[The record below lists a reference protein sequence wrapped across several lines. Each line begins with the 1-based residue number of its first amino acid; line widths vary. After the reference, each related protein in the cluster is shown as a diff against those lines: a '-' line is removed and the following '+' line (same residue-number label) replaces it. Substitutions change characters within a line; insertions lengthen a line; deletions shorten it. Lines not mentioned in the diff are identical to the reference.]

1 MTAWAG
7 LTVIYSVEMEM
18 YMSNVDVKKESVEG
32 SFVDVCSVHVFWK
45 DVYFWQTKTLFCVT
59 TATKIVI
66 F

>member
-1 MTAWAG
+1 VTAWAG
-7 LTVIYSVEMEM
+7 LTVIYSVEM
-18 YMSNVDVKKESVEG
+18 SNVDIKKESVEG

>member
-7 LTVIYSVEMEM
+7 LTVIYSVEM
-18 YMSNVDVKKESVEG
+18 SNVDIKKESVEG

>member
-1 MTAWAG
+1 
-7 LTVIYSVEMEM
+7 
-18 YMSNVDVKKESVEG
+18 MSNVDVKKESVEG